1 MTTETTA
8 NPTTAH
14 LAKIDAWMQRLADE
28 TDQAA
33 QSAELTRYL
42 TTLTAYPESRRAWR
56 SLR

>member
-1 MTTETTA
+1 MTTETRAT
-8 NPTTAH
+8 PTTDT

-42 TTLTAYPESRRAWR
+42 TTLTAYPKSR
-56 SLR
+56 

>member
-8 NPTTAH
+8 NPTTAN

-33 QSAELTRYL
+33 
-42 TTLTAYPESRRAWR
+42 
-56 SLR
+56 